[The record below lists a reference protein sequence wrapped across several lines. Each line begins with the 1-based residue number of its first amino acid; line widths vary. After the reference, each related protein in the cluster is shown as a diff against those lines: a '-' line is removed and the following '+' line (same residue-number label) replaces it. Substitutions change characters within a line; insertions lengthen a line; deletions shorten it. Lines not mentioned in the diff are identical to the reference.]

1 MLEMSVCNAKAAQNV
16 ALVLSKYLYSPGFS
30 TKFVV
35 DSSPKAMV
43 TKNRGDLEV
52 LRSGAQS
59 MKMLRGN
66 YLRRASSESNEFDV
80 DCDELINS
88 GDEKVD
94 LSAKASPKKVRKEL
108 EFLRKSSEGSRESK
122 MERYQNALDS
132 SLREDN
138 DDLDI
143 SDYSAK
149 ASSKKVR
156 KELEFLRKSSEG
168 RQSKM
173 EKYQNALDSS
183 LREDNDD
190 LDISDYPDRGY
201 CDGIKNKDFDALSED
216 DRMAV
221 TAYRQLTTSESM
233 TLFKLMKANLSI
245 VDDDDDQD
253 ADTLLDY
260 ALDMIDEGKSVRD
273 VVNEVSMEVL
283 NISFGSLNSLSLL
296 PTLSPARN
304 DGYECL

>member
-1 MLEMSVCNAKAAQNV
+1 MCNAKAAQNV
-16 ALVLSKYLYSPGFS
+16 ALVLSKYIYSLGFS

-66 YLRRASSESNEFDV
+66 YLRRASESSELNL
-80 DCDELINS
+80 DCGEDGLIDG
-88 GDEKVD
+88 GDEKID

-108 EFLRKSSEGSRESK
+108 EFLRKSSEGSR
-122 MERYQNALDS
+122 
-132 SLREDN
+132 
-138 DDLDI
+138 
-143 SDYSAK
+143 
-149 ASSKKVR
+149 
-156 KELEFLRKSSEG
+156 
-168 RQSKM
+168 QSKM

-183 LREDNDD
+183 LREDDDD
-190 LDISDYPDRGY
+190 LDISDYSDRGY

-216 DRMAV
+216 NRMAI

-233 TLFKLMKANLSI
+233 TLFKLMKAKLNI

-273 VVNEVSMEVL
+273 VVNEVSM
-283 NISFGSLNSLSLL
+283 SYHNSCFE
-296 PTLSPARN
+296 
-304 DGYECL
+304 Y

>member
-1 MLEMSVCNAKAAQNV
+1 VCNAKAAQNV
-16 ALVLSKYLYSPGFS
+16 ALVLSKYLYSLGFS

-52 LRSGAQS
+52 LRSCAQS
-59 MKMLRGN
+59 VKMLTGN
-66 YLRRASSESNEFDV
+66 HLRRVSSESNEFDF
-80 DCDELINS
+80 DCDGLING

-132 SLREDN
+132 SPREDN
-138 DDLDI
+138 DDLD

-149 ASSKKVR
+149 ASPKKIR

-173 EKYQNALDSS
+173 ERYQNALDSS
-183 LREDNDD
+183 PREDNDD
-190 LDISDYPDRGY
+190 LDISDYSDRGY

-216 DRMAV
+216 DRMAI

-233 TLFKLMKANLSI
+233 TLFKLMKANLNI

-260 ALDMIDEGKSVRD
+260 ALDMIDEGKSIRD
-273 VVNEVSMEVL
+273 VVNEVSCL
-283 NISFGSLNSLSLL
+283 SSFE
-296 PTLSPARN
+296 
-304 DGYECL
+304 Y

>member
-16 ALVLSKYLYSPGFS
+16 ALVLSKYLYSLGFS

-66 YLRRASSESNEFDV
+66 YLRIASSESNEFDF
-80 DCDELINS
+80 DCDEDGLIDG
-88 GDEKVD
+88 GDGKVD
-94 LSAKASPKKVRKEL
+94 LSAKASPKKVRMELEFLRKSSEGSRQSKMERYQNALDSSQREDDDDLDISDYSAKASPKKVRKEL
-108 EFLRKSSEGSRESK
+108 EFLRKSSEGRQSK
-122 MERYQNALDS
+122 IEKYQNALDS
-132 SLREDN
+132 SQREDN

-143 SDYSAK
+143 SDYS
-149 ASSKKVR
+149 
-156 KELEFLRKSSEG
+156 
-168 RQSKM
+168 
-173 EKYQNALDSS
+173 
-183 LREDNDD
+183 
-190 LDISDYPDRGY
+190 DRGY

-216 DRMAV
+216 DRMAI

-233 TLFKLMKANLSI
+233 TLFKLMKTNLNI

-273 VVNEVSMEVL
+273 VVNEVSM
-283 NISFGSLNSLSLL
+283 LSLWF
-296 PTLSPARN
+296 
-304 DGYECL
+304 

>member
-1 MLEMSVCNAKAAQNV
+1 MCNAKAAQNV
-16 ALVLSKYLYSPGFS
+16 ALVLSKYLYSLGFS

-66 YLRRASSESNEFDV
+66 YLRRASSESNEFDF
-80 DCDELINS
+80 DCDEDGLING

-132 SLREDN
+132 SPREDN

-143 SDYSAK
+143 SDYS
-149 ASSKKVR
+149 
-156 KELEFLRKSSEG
+156 
-168 RQSKM
+168 
-173 EKYQNALDSS
+173 
-183 LREDNDD
+183 
-190 LDISDYPDRGY
+190 DRGY

-216 DRMAV
+216 DRMAI

-233 TLFKLMKANLSI
+233 TLFKLMKANLNI

-260 ALDMIDEGKSVRD
+260 ALDMIDEGKSIRD
-273 VVNEVSMEVL
+273 VVNEVSCL
-283 NISFGSLNSLSLL
+283 SSFE
-296 PTLSPARN
+296 
-304 DGYECL
+304 Y

>member
-16 ALVLSKYLYSPGFS
+16 ALVLSKYLYSLGFS

-59 MKMLRGN
+59 MKMLSGN
-66 YLRRASSESNEFDV
+66 YLRRASSESNEFDF
-80 DCDELINS
+80 DCDEDGLING

-108 EFLRKSSEGSRESK
+108 EFLRKSSEGRQSK

-149 ASSKKVR
+149 ASLKKVR

-183 LREDNDD
+183 LREDSDD
-190 LDISDYPDRGY
+190 LDISDYSDRGY

-216 DRMAV
+216 DRMAI

-233 TLFKLMKANLSI
+233 TLFKLMKANLNI

-273 VVNEVSMEVL
+273 VVDEVSMSS
-283 NISFGSLNSLSLL
+283 ISF
-296 PTLSPARN
+296 
-304 DGYECL
+304 